1 MKYIILLFSLSIL
14 LSITLP
20 EEIGICTNVTGAVYR
35 SGKIRSGKIRKGE
48 SIYNGDKVFTMDKN
62 AFLSLLNT
70 KDKSIISLYGNSVIK
85 IFRYAKKDSIKTEIN
100 IFGGRVSAELRKT
113 KNSKYIVNTP
123 SSIAV
128 SQETSFQVGHRTMN
142 DHGPYYQGVSDCVF
156 SVLTGKLNLQNTKS
170 EKTIDIGEGKT
181 VISTSNGEF
190 LIFETTDQ
198 FTQYFKE
205 PK

>member
-1 MKYIILLFSLSIL
+1 MKHTLLLFSLSIL
-14 LSITLP
+14 LSIPLP
-20 EEIGICTNVTGAVYR
+20 EQIGICTNVTGAVYR

-70 KDKSIISLYGNSVIK
+70 RDKSIISLYGNSVIK
-85 IFRYAKKDSIKTEIN
+85 IFRYAKKDSITTEIN

-128 SQETSFQVGHRTMN
+128 SQETSFQIGHRTMN
-142 DHGPYYQGVSDCVF
+142 DHGPYYKGVSDCVF

-190 LIFETTDQ
+190 LIFETTDE